1 MGEFMPELKKKYPP
15 QNIFSAKTLLLFSAL
30 FFFMLS
36 CAAQTKGG
44 KVSNTNVQKP
54 VAGETYAIIFGI
66 SNYPGLPPLK
76 YADKDAELFRD
87 FLETPGGGNTK
98 PENIFFRTNE
108 QAKAGDFN
116 NYALLWLNGKNL
128 KEGDRLYIYFSG
140 HGDAMNEFAYFL
152 LPYDC
157 MPNKETNNYMATGNI
172 FMSAVKAL
180 FIAPLTQ
187 KKVDV
192 VLIVD
197 ACRTNDLPGGEQGR
211 QSFIGGMRSITEQ
224 GAGEIIMLSTGAGQV
239 AVESQKVGNG
249 HGLFTWYLV
258 AGLSG
263 EADKEG
269 DAADNDGKV
278 SLAEIAGFVKSRV
291 RKDAKTLFNTD
302 QVPVF
307 LPPDR
312 DLETMANLDSGTY
325 HNWKLAESMLQ
336 QSNSDNIAKVLTKNG
351 GQKGVTKGAPLD
363 TGLVALDN
371 KFIAAIKSQNLLGR
385 NSAEDIY
392 DKMNKKWPGQPI
404 TEDAKYSLA
413 TEFINFGQEKIN
425 LFLSGKG
432 IVHLQR
438 MENEFSN
445 KSGGTANKDEIK
457 NIPAGIEDQIVRM
470 KTVTITGF
478 DKAAE
483 MMEKAVKLLNNEP
496 EVLDPLYTKLYF
508 LQAAACDQVNNVS
521 IREQGVGLIKKAIRR
536 DTAAAYNYL
545 MLGHLLYDLK
555 NDSCEVYFK
564 KAIKLAPKW
573 AEPESDLANFYSEK
587 NNFDLAIR
595 HYTIAVRLDSLDD
608 VAYQNIG
615 VLYTGERKLDS
626 AQKYFM
632 KGLSINP
639 CNKYANCNLG
649 FLSAKAMVSNSVNDP
664 NFKISE
670 RYLKKSIACDSGFTH
685 GYYIVA
691 GLFNKINLK
700 DSSVYYLKMGI
711 DKNPRDP
718 LLYRALGNEYLEMK
732 DTVKGEAAYQKALS
746 TDSLDINNYLTLS
759 QFYCNQGTTGVN
771 KALKYSQ
778 KALQL
783 DPNSSA
789 AWRTIGD
796 IYYAQGIY
804 DKAIFNYQGAIKLTP
819 NDADSYNNLGN
830 AYFYNQDMEHAI
842 TSYEQAVRLDTTFAI
857 AFNNVGACYYLKK
870 DFPKAIADYQKAVKL
885 DSTYSNAYKNLGN
898 IYTSLK
904 QYDKGILYYTK
915 AINLDP
921 GNAQLYNALG
931 NVYYFL
937 KQYNTAIIYHKKT
950 VALAPSSPLGY
961 NDLGADYD
969 DLNKPDTAM
978 LYYKKSIGVD
988 STRALPYMN
997 IGHIYQNAK
1006 AYDKALA
1013 FYSTAAKRNPNNPGV
1028 YNNIGNVYLA
1038 LKDYAKEIY
1047 YYNIAIQ
1054 LDSTITYHL
1063 QDLGFAYVY
1072 SKDYKNGI
1080 ACLQKAVKYY
1090 PDDPAV
1096 YYNVACGF
1104 SLASDT
1110 DMGIK
1115 YLKLALEKGF
1125 KDYAWLNTD
1134 PDIVNLRKLA
1144 DFNQLMKQYFP
1155 DKVK

>member
-1 MGEFMPELKKKYPP
+1 MGKLISCLEKKYLPE
-15 QNIFSAKTLLLFSAL
+15 NIFSTRFLVLLSAFC
-30 FFFMLS
+30 FFAIS
-36 CAAQTKGG
+36 CFAQTKGG
-44 KVSNTNVQKP
+44 KVTNVNAQKP
-54 VAGETYAIIFGI
+54 VTGDTYAIIFGI

-87 FLETPGGGNTK
+87 FLETPGGGSTK
-98 PENIFFRTNE
+98 PENIFFRINE

-116 NYALLWLNGKNL
+116 NYALLWLNSKNL

-157 MPNKETNNYMATGNI
+157 MPGKESNNYLATGNI

-180 FIAPLTQ
+180 FIAPLAQ

-197 ACRTNDLPGGEQGR
+197 ACRTNDLPGGQQGR
-211 QSFIGGMRSITEQ
+211 DSFVGGMRSITEQ
-224 GAGEIIMLSTGAGQV
+224 GAGEITMLSTGAGQV
-239 AVESQKVGNG
+239 SVESQKVGNG

-325 HNWKLAESMLQ
+325 HNWKLAENMLQ
-336 QSNSDNIAKVLTKNG
+336 QNNGNNMANVLNKNG
-351 GQKGVTKGAPLD
+351 GQKGVAKGSPLD
-363 TGLVALDN
+363 TGLAALDN
-371 KFIAAIKSQNLLGR
+371 KFNVAIKSQNLLGR
-385 NSAEDIY
+385 NSADELY
-392 DKMNKKWPGQPI
+392 SKMNKKWPGQPI

-432 IVHLQR
+432 IVQIQR
-438 MENEFSN
+438 MENEVR
-445 KSGGTANKDEIK
+445 GGGANKDEIK
-457 NIPAGIEDQIVRM
+457 NIPAGIEEQIGRM

-483 MMEKAVKLLNNEP
+483 MMDKAVKLLNNEP
-496 EVLDPLYTKLYF
+496 GLLAPLYPKLYF
-508 LQAAACDQVNNVS
+508 LQAAACEQVTNVA
-521 IREQGVGLIKKAIRR
+521 IREQGVALIKKAIKQ
-536 DTAAAYNYL
+536 DTTAAYNYL

-555 NDSCEVYFK
+555 NDSCEFYFK

-587 NNFDLAIR
+587 KNFDFAIS
-595 HYTIAVRLDSLDD
+595 HYHNAVRLDSLDD

-626 AQKYFM
+626 ARKYFL

-649 FLSAKAMVSNSVNDP
+649 FLSAKAMVSNSVSDP
-664 NFKISE
+664 DFKISA
-670 RYLKKSIACDSGFTH
+670 RYLKKSITCDTGFTH

-691 GLFNKINLK
+691 GLFNKVDLR

-711 DKNPRDP
+711 NKNLRDP

-732 DTVKGEAAYQKALS
+732 DTVKGEAAYQEAVS
-746 TDSLDINNYLTLS
+746 IDSLDINNYLTLS
-759 QFYCNQGTTGVN
+759 QFYCDRGAVA

-778 KALQL
+778 KALQI

-789 AWRTIGD
+789 AYRTLGD

-804 DKAIFNYQGAIKLTP
+804 DKAIRNYQGAIKLTP

-830 AYFYNQDMEHAI
+830 AYFYKQDVDSAI
-842 TSYEQAVRLDTTFAI
+842 VSYEKATRLDTTFAI
-857 AFNNVGACYYLKK
+857 AYNNVGACYYIKK
-870 DFPKAIADYQKAVKL
+870 DFTKAIADYQKAVQL
-885 DSTYSNAYKNLGN
+885 DSTYSNAWKNLGN

-904 QYDKGILYYTK
+904 QYDKGIMYYRK
-915 AINLDP
+915 AISQDP
-921 GNAQLYNALG
+921 QNAQLYNALG

-937 KQYNTAIIYHKKT
+937 KQYETAIVYHKKA
-950 VALAPSSPLGY
+950 VKFAPSDPSGY

-969 DLNKPDTAM
+969 QLNKPDTAA
-978 LYYKKSIGVD
+978 LYYQKSIGVD
-988 STRALPYMN
+988 STRALPYLN
-997 IGHIYQNAK
+997 LGHIYQDTK

-1013 FYSTAAKRNPNNPGV
+1013 YYSKAAKRNPSNPGV

-1072 SKDYKNGI
+1072 SKDYKNGL
-1080 ACLQKAVKYY
+1080 ACLLKAVKYY
-1090 PDDPAV
+1090 PGDPAV

-1110 DMGIK
+1110 DMGLK

-1125 KDYAWLNTD
+1125 KDYEGLSAD
-1134 PDIVNLRKLA
+1134 PDLANLRKLA
-1144 DFNQLMKQYFP
+1144 DFNLLMKQYFP

>member
-1 MGEFMPELKKKYPP
+1 MGEFMPDLKKKYLSE
-15 QNIFSAKTLLLFSAL
+15 NILSARFFLLFLAL
-30 FFFMLS
+30 
-36 CAAQTKGG
+36 CCCTIRGYAQTRGG
-44 KVSNTNVQKP
+44 VVANTDAQKP
-54 VAGETYAIIFGI
+54 MTGENYAIIFGV
-66 SNYPGLPPLK
+66 SNYPALPPLK

-87 FLETPGGGNTK
+87 YLETPGGGNTK

-108 QAKAGDFN
+108 NAKASDFLDHA
-116 NYALLWLNGKNL
+116 YSWLNDKKF

-140 HGDAMNEFAYFL
+140 HGDSMNEFSYFL

-157 MPNKETNNYMATGNI
+157 APAKDEHNYMSTGSI
-172 FMSAVKAL
+172 PMSFVLDAFVK
-180 FIAPLTQ
+180 PMKS

-197 ACRTNDLPGGEQGR
+197 ACRTIALPGGEKGQLTFAGALQSTAAQLQGD
-211 QSFIGGMRSITEQ
+211 
-224 GAGEIIMLSTGAGQV
+224 IIMLSTGAGQV
-239 AVESQKVGNG
+239 AIESPKIGNG

-263 EADKEG
+263 EADQRSNNG
-269 DAADNDGKV
+269 DNDGKV
-278 SLAEIAGFVKSRV
+278 SLAEITDFVGTKVRV
-291 RKDAKTLFNTD
+291 DANQIFKAIQIPVILSPDDATKT
-302 QVPVF
+302 V
-307 LPPDR
+307 
-312 DLETMANLDSGTY
+312 ANVDSSTY
-325 HNWKLAESMLQ
+325 HNWQLAESMVHQ
-336 QSNSDNIAKVLTKNG
+336 NSGNTMAKVLNKNG
-351 GQKGVTKGAPLD
+351 GQKGVTAGSMID
-363 TGLVALDN
+363 TALAALDN
-371 KFIAAIKSQNLLGR
+371 KFIAAIKTQNLLGR
-385 NSAEDIY
+385 NSAEDFY
-392 DKMNKKWPGQPI
+392 DRMNKKWPGHPI

-438 MENEFSN
+438 MENAFKN
-445 KSGGTANKDEIK
+445 NSGGTANKDEIK
-457 NIPAGIEDQIVRM
+457 NMPAGIEEQIVRM
-470 KTVTITGF
+470 RTVTITGF

-496 EVLDPLYTKLYF
+496 ELLDPLYTKLYF
-508 LQAAACDQVNNVS
+508 LQAAACDQVSNVS
-521 IREQGVGLIKKAIRR
+521 IREQGVGLIKKAIKR
-536 DTAAAYNYL
+536 DTSAAYNYL

-555 NDSCEVYFK
+555 NDSCEFYFK

-587 NNFDLAIR
+587 NKFDLAIG
-595 HYTIAVRLDSLDD
+595 HYTAAVRLDSLDD
-608 VAYQNIG
+608 IAFQNIG
-615 VLYTGERKLDS
+615 VLYTDERKLDS
-626 AQKYFM
+626 ARKYFL

-639 CNKYANCNLG
+639 CNKFANCNLG
-649 FLSAKAMVSNSVNDP
+649 FLSAKAMVSNSVKDP

-670 RYLKKSIACDSGFTH
+670 QYLKKSITCDTGFTH
-685 GYYIVA
+685 GYFIVA
-691 GLFNKINLK
+691 GLFNKVNLK
-700 DSSVYYLKMGI
+700 DSSVYYLRMGI
-711 DKNPRDP
+711 SKNPKDP
-718 LLYRALGNEYLEMK
+718 LLYRSLGNEYLEMK
-732 DTVKGEAAYQKALS
+732 DTVKGEAAYQKALDI
-746 TDSLDINNYLTLS
+746 DSLDINNYLTLS
-759 QFYCNQGTTGVN
+759 QFYCDQGASGAN

-789 AWRTIGD
+789 AYRATGD

-804 DKAIFNYQGAIKLTP
+804 GKAILNYQAAIKLTP

-830 AYFYNQDMEHAI
+830 AYFYQQDVDRAI
-842 TSYEQAVRLDTTFAI
+842 TSYEKAVQLDTTFAI
-857 AFNNVGACYYLKK
+857 AYNNVGACYYIKK
-870 DFPKAIADYQKAVKL
+870 DFTKAITDYQKAVKL

-904 QYDKGILYYTK
+904 QYDKGILYYGK

-950 VALAPSSPLGY
+950 VELAPSSPLGY

-969 DLNKPDTAM
+969 DLNKPDTAA
-978 LYYKKSIGVD
+978 LYYQKSIGVD
-988 STRALPYMN
+988 STRALPYIN
-997 IGHIYQNAK
+997 LGHIYQNAK
-1006 AYDKALA
+1006 AYNKALA
-1013 FYSTAAKRNPNNPGV
+1013 YYSTAAKRNPANPVV
-1028 YNNIGNVYLA
+1028 YNNIANVYLA
-1038 LKDYAKEIY
+1038 LKDYPKEIY

-1054 LDSTITYHL
+1054 LDSTITVHL
-1063 QDLGFAYVY
+1063 QDLGLAYVY
-1072 SKDYKNGI
+1072 TKDYKNGL
-1080 ACLQKAVKYY
+1080 ACLQKAIKYY

-1104 SLASDT
+1104 SLAN
-1110 DMGIK
+1110 DMDIGMK
-1115 YLKLALEKGF
+1115 YLKLALQKGF

-1134 PDIVNLRKLA
+1134 PDISNLRKLA
-1144 DFNQLMKQYFP
+1144 DFNPLMKQYFP